1 MEDYSMNNIKLLEK
15 ELEEYKISDSS
26 KEDACL
32 KYYNLYHQAVLE
44 IVELQNKINEMSKLL
59 VEKEDAFI
67 CEEDIMTEDDWC
79 EKNCEFSCPQ
89 QKCYERYFELT
100 NK

>member
-1 MEDYSMNNIKLLEK
+1 MNNIELLEK
-15 ELEEYKISDSS
+15 ELEEYKISDAS
-26 KEDACL
+26 KEDSSIE
-32 KYYNLYHQAVLE
+32 YYNLYHQAVLE
-44 IVELQNKINEMSKLL
+44 IVELQNKINEMSKFL

-79 EKNCEFSCPQ
+79 ENNCKYSCPQ

-100 NK
+100 KNNINN